1 MNDTP
6 LRPIARRLR
15 WRKVRCLSDAYKR
28 GMTHAPWIQNPRHH
42 PPHPR
47 DCLKGVAWLAL
58 ALVCAA
64 APVWALTPAD
74 MLAGYAQAAGQ
85 APQAVR
91 GQQFFDA
98 THGKEWRCSTCHT
111 TRPTA
116 EGTHASTRKAITPLA
131 PSANPK
137 RFTDSAKTEKWFRRN
152 CNDVLGRECTAA
164 EKADVLAWLIG
175 LKP

>member
-1 MNDTP
+1 
-6 LRPIARRLR
+6 
-15 WRKVRCLSDAYKR
+15 
-28 GMTHAPWIQNPRHH
+28 
-42 PPHPR
+42 
-47 DCLKGVAWLAL
+47 
-58 ALVCAA
+58 
-64 APVWALTPAD
+64 

-91 GQQFFDA
+91 GQQFIDA
-98 THGKEWRCSTCHT
+98 IHGKEWRCSTCHT
-111 TRPTA
+111 KQPTA
-116 EGTHASTRKAITPLA
+116 EGMHASTHKAITPLA
-131 PSANPK
+131 PATNPK

>member
-1 MNDTP
+1 M
-6 LRPIARRLR
+6 
-15 WRKVRCLSDAYKR
+15 
-28 GMTHAPWIQNPRHH
+28 
-42 PPHPR
+42 
-47 DCLKGVAWLAL
+47 
-58 ALVCAA
+58 
-64 APVWALTPAD
+64 TPAD

-85 APQAVR
+85 APQVLR

-111 TRPTA
+111 KQPTA

-131 PSANPK
+131 PAANPK

-152 CNDVLGRECTAA
+152 CNDVLGRECSPA
-164 EKADVLAWLIG
+164 EKADVLAWLIS

>member
-1 MNDTP
+1 M
-6 LRPIARRLR
+6 RF
-15 WRKVRCLSDAYKR
+15 KGSAYKR

-58 ALVCAA
+58 TLACAA
-64 APVWALTPAD
+64 APAWALTPAD
-74 MLAGYAQAAGQ
+74 MLAGYAQASGQ

-98 THGKEWRCSTCHT
+98 THGKEWSCSTCHT
-111 TRPTA
+111 QQPTA

-131 PSANPK
+131 PSANAK

>member
-1 MNDTP
+1 M
-6 LRPIARRLR
+6 ARL
-15 WRKVRCLSDAYKR
+15 
-28 GMTHAPWIQNPRHH
+28 T
-42 PPHPR
+42 
-47 DCLKGVAWLAL
+47 AL
-58 ALVCAA
+58 ACFALTLVCAT
-64 APVWALTPAD
+64 APARALTPAE
-74 MLAGYAQAAGQ
+74 MLAGYAHAAGQ

-111 TRPTA
+111 KQPTA

-131 PSANPK
+131 PAANPK

>member
-1 MNDTP
+1 
-6 LRPIARRLR
+6 LR
-15 WRKVRCLSDAYKR
+15 WRKVRCTQSAYKL
-28 GMTHAPWIQNPRHH
+28 GMTHAPPIQYPRHLSSS
-42 PPHPR
+42 PGLR
-47 DCLKGVAWLAL
+47 LRSLACFALTL
-58 ALVCAA
+58 ACAA
-64 APVWALTPAD
+64 APAWALTPAE
-74 MLAGYAQAAGQ
+74 MLAGYAHAAGQ

-111 TRPTA
+111 KQPTA
-116 EGTHASTRKAITPLA
+116 EGTHASTRKAITALA
-131 PSANPK
+131 PAANPK

-164 EKADVLAWLIG
+164 EKADVLAWLIS

>member
-1 MNDTP
+1 M
-6 LRPIARRLR
+6 
-15 WRKVRCLSDAYKR
+15 RCTQSAYKL
-28 GMTHAPWIQNPRHH
+28 GMTHAAPIQY
-42 PPHPR
+42 PHRPSSFPGV
-47 DCLKGVAWLAL
+47 CLQGLACFALTL
-58 ALVCAA
+58 ACAA
-64 APVWALTPAD
+64 APAWALTPAE
-74 MLAGYAQAAGQ
+74 MLAGYAHAAGQ

-111 TRPTA
+111 KQPTA
-116 EGTHASTRKAITPLA
+116 EGTHASTHKAITALA
-131 PSANPK
+131 PAANPK

-164 EKADVLAWLIG
+164 EKADVLAWLIS

>member
-1 MNDTP
+1 M
-6 LRPIARRLR
+6 RF
-15 WRKVRCLSDAYKR
+15 KGSAYKR

-58 ALVCAA
+58 ALACAA
-64 APVWALTPAD
+64 APAWALTPAD

-116 EGTHASTRKAITPLA
+116 EGTHASTHKAITALA
-131 PSANPK
+131 PAANPK

-164 EKADVLAWLIG
+164 EKADVLAWLIS